1 MIKRSVSTKLVIAFA
16 LFAFFSGSTVAAMAA
31 WISVGVVK
39 GKLGL
44 FEGFGLFSLGSTVL
58 LIVGGGLTLAVTRR
72 ITTPLRRLAE
82 AAARIAAG
90 ELSIRLDRKGVDPGD
105 EVGVL
110 VAAFSEMAEN
120 LRNLVA
126 NVTSSAREVAETSSR
141 LAAAA
146 GALSRLNRQ
155 VSLAVEGLATG
166 TGDQNKNVAEVANL
180 IREVSQAVSQLAVGT
195 QEQSAAISDTSHRA
209 GHIADLAV
217 QVAEG
222 AGQALKA
229 SELTASEG
237 RRGGETVAETI
248 AGMERVKQT
257 VFEAAAHIRELGSQ
271 SQSIGEIVRVIGDL
285 AEQTNL
291 LALNAAIEAA
301 RAGEHGRG
309 FAVVADEV
317 RKLAERSAKSAQE
330 ISALIVTI
338 LQGTEKAV
346 AAMEIGTAEV
356 EGGVTLARRSG
367 EALGKIISMA
377 EDTRERTEIISA
389 NGEQN
394 RRLAEDIARSVE
406 SLAAIVQES
415 SAATQQ
421 MAANGTQAE
430 KAISG
435 IAGISIKTATVAVEC
450 RRSLGEAL
458 ESTQSV
464 AGSAEA
470 LEGMAQNLRH
480 LVAQFKLND

>member
-1 MIKRSVSTKLVIAFA
+1 M
-16 LFAFFSGSTVAAMAA
+16 
-31 WISVGVVK
+31 
-39 GKLGL
+39 
-44 FEGFGLFSLGSTVL
+44 
-58 LIVGGGLTLAVTRR
+58 
-72 ITTPLRRLAE
+72 
-82 AAARIAAG
+82 
-90 ELSIRLDRKGVDPGD
+90 
-105 EVGVL
+105 
-110 VAAFSEMAEN
+110 
-120 LRNLVA
+120 
-126 NVTSSAREVAETSSR
+126 
-141 LAAAA
+141 
-146 GALSRLNRQ
+146 
-155 VSLAVEGLATG
+155 
-166 TGDQNKNVAEVANL
+166 ANL

-209 GHIADLAV
+209 GRIADLAV

-237 RRGGETVAETI
+237 RRGGETVAETL
-248 AGMERVKQT
+248 AGMKRVKQT
-257 VFEAAAHIRELGSQ
+257 VF
-271 SQSIGEIVRVIGDL
+271 
-285 AEQTNL
+285 
-291 LALNAAIEAA
+291 EAA

-330 ISALIVTI
+330 INALIVTI
-338 LQGTEKAV
+338 LHGTEKAV

-415 SAATQQ
+415 SAATRQ
-421 MAANGTQAE
+421 MAANGTQA
-430 KAISG
+430 KRLSPG
-435 IAGISIKTATVAVEC
+435 
-450 RRSLGEAL
+450 
-458 ESTQSV
+458 
-464 AGSAEA
+464 
-470 LEGMAQNLRH
+470 
-480 LVAQFKLND
+480 